1 MQLERTPLGHLRLID
16 DEGIAHEPVHA
27 VRAFPVHA
35 PDKDVALVTADGAE
49 KAWIPTLSS
58 LAPNERNLIEQ
69 DLQEREFLPV
79 IERIVSVSSF
89 VTPSIWT
96 VETNRGSC
104 RFSLRGEEDIRR
116 LGKAVLLILD
126 SYGVHYLIR
135 EPAKLD
141 RASRRLLDRFL

>member
-1 MQLERTPLGHLRLID
+1 MQLTRMPLGHLRLID
-16 DEGIAHEPVHA
+16 DAGVAHEPVRA

-35 PDKDVALVTADGAE
+35 PDKDVALVTADGSE
-49 KAWIPTLSS
+49 KAWIPALSS
-58 LAPNERNLIEQ
+58 LPAHERKLIEE
-69 DLQEREFLPV
+69 DLQECEFLPV

-89 VTPSIWT
+89 VTPSVWT
-96 VETNRGSC
+96 VETNRGTC

-116 LGKAVLLILD
+116 LGPAVLLILD

-135 EPAKLD
+135 EPGKLD